1 MKKRIIC
8 QITSV
13 LLATILISATGFTQ
27 NDPVSD
33 EPAKKTAIG
42 IRIGGMSSDLWF
54 PGETDDPLYLVEPLK
69 SPVFGVSLARDHLSH
84 YLICFDIMY
93 ERKGRGLFPV
103 EKPLGPKAG
112 IPSPFE
118 PIGLKYLSVSA
129 YFLYKTQGNTKFFA
143 GPGIYN
149 SALLNA
155 YAVYSD
161 PDGIEKFSSS
171 FGLHGYD
178 IGLGLKTGIKQP
190 ITTYLTVLLDITATT
205 GFIPV
210 FNKDYRALYSNAI
223 YQNTI
228 ALNKTLAGTLSLS
241 YRF

>member
-1 MKKRIIC
+1 MKKSISSIVLS
-8 QITSV
+8 IFLVLMVPPETS
-13 LLATILISATGFTQ
+13 AQ
-27 NDPVSD
+27 NDQVQD
-33 EPAKKTAIG
+33 ETIKKTAIG

-69 SPVFGVSLARDHLSH
+69 SPVFGVSLARDHLSN

-118 PIGLKYLSVSA
+118 PIGLRYLSVSA
-129 YFLYKTQGNTKFFA
+129 YFLYKTHGNTKFFA

-161 PDGIEKFSSS
+161 PDGIEMFSSS

-190 ITTYLTVLLDITATT
+190 ITTCLTVLLDITATT